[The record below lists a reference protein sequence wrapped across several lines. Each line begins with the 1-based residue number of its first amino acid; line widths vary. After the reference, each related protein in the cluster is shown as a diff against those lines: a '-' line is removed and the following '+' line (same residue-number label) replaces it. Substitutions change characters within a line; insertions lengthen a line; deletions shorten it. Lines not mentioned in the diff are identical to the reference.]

1 MGSPVDP
8 GLLDSLLRSADEAW
22 RDFSAAHGGTFH
34 RFIPAD
40 YPSALELLSEE
51 CSRSATF
58 LELGSG
64 FGVVTILADLLGYDA
79 YGIELEPELVEIST
93 GLAEEFGSSAT
104 FVEGSFVPQDYRDE
118 VHLLDPEFLSVT
130 ATEGADAYA
139 ELGMDLSDFDLV
151 YVYPWP
157 GEEEWAAE
165 LVRRH
170 GGSHTRLMTYA
181 VREGFALS

>member
-1 MGSPVDP
+1 MQDGLDP
-8 GLLDSLLRSADEAW
+8 ELLDGLLRAGAEAW
-22 RDFSAAHGGTFH
+22 RDFSQTHGGTFH

-40 YPSALELLSEE
+40 YRDAHDLLVRERGRANS
-51 CSRSATF
+51 F

-79 YGIELEPELVEIST
+79 YGIELEPELVDVSI
-93 GLAEEFGSSAT
+93 GLAEDFQSDAT
-104 FVEGSFVPQDYRDE
+104 FVEGTFVPAEFRDE
-118 VHLLDPEFLSVT
+118 VALLDPDFLSVT

-139 ELGMDLSDFDLV
+139 ELEMDLADFDLV

-165 LVRRH
+165 LVARH
-170 GGSHTRLMTYA
+170 GGPQTRMVTYS
-181 VREGFALS
+181 VRDGFQVA